1 MPVTYAHFRFG
12 REAVSAMAPELQR
25 LIASHQQLFDFGVH
39 GPDLLFFH
47 RPLVKNSV
55 KQLGY
60 DSHHLTGGDFFT
72 AAAEACRVSREPEA
86 AKSYLLGLLCHYA
99 LDRCC
104 HPAVAKAEQT
114 GLTHAGIEAAFDR
127 YLMTQDGLDPVT
139 HRTTTHLHPSRNSAG
154 IIAPFFSPLSEQTVY
169 RCQRGFVFYMDLI
182 VAKGVKRRLLSLVM
196 TLLRKRHLKH
206 MMVSLTSRPE
216 YAESDRQLSL
226 CYTEALALV
235 ELLLPQLLL
244 HLESGAP
251 LGQDFHRSFAVD
263 SQ

>member
-1 MPVTYAHFRFG
+1 MPVTYAHYRFG
-12 REAVSAMAPELQR
+12 REAMSAMAPELQS
-25 LIASHQQLFDFGVH
+25 LISSHQQLFDFGIH

-47 RPLVKNSV
+47 RPLVKNPV

-60 DSHHLTGGDFFT
+60 DSHHHTGGDFFT
-72 AAAEACRVSREPEA
+72 AAAEATRSSQDPEA

-114 GLTHAGIEAAFDR
+114 GLSHAGIEAAFDR
-127 YLMTQDGLDPVT
+127 YLMAQDGLDPVS
-139 HRTTTHLHPSRNSAG
+139 HRTTAHLHPSRDTAG
-154 IIAPFFSPLSEQTVY
+154 IIAPFFPPLSEQTVY
-169 RCQRGFVFYMDLI
+169 RCQRSLVFYMDLI
-182 VAKGVKRRLLSLVM
+182 VAKGAKRKLLSLVM
-196 TLLRKRHLKH
+196 TLLRKPHLKH
-206 MMVSLTSRPE
+206 MMVPLTTRPE

-226 CYTEALALV
+226 CYTEALVLV

-244 HLESGAP
+244 HLEDGTP
-251 LGQDFHRSFAVD
+251 LGQDFHRSFAVE